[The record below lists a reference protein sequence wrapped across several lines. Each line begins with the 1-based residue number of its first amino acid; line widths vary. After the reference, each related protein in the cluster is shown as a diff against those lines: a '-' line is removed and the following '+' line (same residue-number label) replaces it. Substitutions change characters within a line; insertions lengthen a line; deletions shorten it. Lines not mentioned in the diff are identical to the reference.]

1 MSPGEL
7 RSSWKAPCVGEGEWS
22 RVGMKELQADE
33 FRLVSLRGAGVT
45 HEDESV
51 LAFKVSGSL

>member
-1 MSPGEL
+1 
-7 RSSWKAPCVGEGEWS
+7 
-22 RVGMKELQADE
+22 MKELQADE